1 MATKRRV
8 EHQTA
13 RTNHDGAI
21 PRFGDGFENIGRGSW
36 DFGFFVRGLRV
47 MPGRTDA
54 GPWFQVTDGRGT
66 FWNADPAEHRVAPRQ
81 RFSLAQLGIL
91 VAAADRVGSGSL
103 LHLAFPVLDGDRP
116 DDANP
121 DTWRPAM
128 DHEFEDLLTRRPP
141 LIQRD
146 KSGAVTLTPAGRA
159 AIELMAEI
167 EQRDV
172 ALRFVGAV
180 RQAVA
185 RAAAATP
192 EEDRHA

>member
-1 MATKRRV
+1 MSKREIR
-8 EHQTA
+8 EQ
-13 RTNHDGAI
+13 AI
-21 PRFGDGFENIGRGSW
+21 DRLQIAGRLPRFGDLIANLRG
-36 DFGFFVRGLRV
+36 DMVGFFVRGLRIL
-47 MPGRTDA
+47 PGRPDA
-54 GPWFQVTDGRGT
+54 GPWFRVTDGRGM
-66 FWNADPAEHRVAPRQ
+66 FWNADPDEHLVAPRQ

-91 VAAADRVGSGSL
+91 VAAADRIGSNSL

-146 KSGAVTLTPAGRA
+146 RSGAVTLTPAGRS

-180 RQAVA
+180 RQATA
-185 RAAAATP
+185 RAAAESAKGG
-192 EEDRHA
+192 DHA

>member
-1 MATKRRV
+1 MSKREIR
-8 EHQTA
+8 EQEID
-13 RTNHDGAI
+13 RLQIDGRL
-21 PRFGDGFENIGRGSW
+21 PRFGDLIANRKG
-36 DFGFFVRGLRV
+36 DLVGFFVRGLRI
-47 MPGRTDA
+47 MPGRPDA

-66 FWNADPAEHRVAPRQ
+66 FWNADPAEHLVAPRQ
-81 RFSLAQLGIL
+81 RFSLAQLAIL
-91 VAAADRVGSGSL
+91 VAASAPPGGS
-103 LHLAFPVLDGDRP
+103 LHLAFPVLEGDRP

-128 DHEFEDLLTRRPP
+128 DPEFENLLTRRPP

-146 KSGAVTLTPAGRA
+146 RSGSVTLTSAGRA

-185 RAAAATP
+185 RAAADSA
-192 EEDRHA
+192 EGADHA